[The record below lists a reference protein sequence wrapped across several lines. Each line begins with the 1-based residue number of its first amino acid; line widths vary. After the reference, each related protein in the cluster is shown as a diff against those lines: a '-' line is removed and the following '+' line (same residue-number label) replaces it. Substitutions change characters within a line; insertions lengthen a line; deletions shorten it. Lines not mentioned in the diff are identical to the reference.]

1 MNVYGSTKLAGE
13 RAVLE
18 DDPTTLVIHTTG
30 VFGPEKQGKNFVYQ
44 LCNAFAEK
52 KDMDCACDSFGS
64 PTYNR
69 DLAVMTVS
77 LLEARATGI
86 YHCVGP
92 ETLDRNAFA
101 ILVASAFGLD
111 SKFVKSIDSQALYQN
126 TVDRLGFAARRGK
139 HLGLSNQKVKDA
151 LPITSHPR
159 SITAALQHWKDNPRG
174 AECKF

>member
-1 MNVYGSTKLAGE
+1 VNVYGSTKLAGE

-52 KDMDCACDSFGS
+52 KDMDCARDSFGS

-86 YHCVGP
+86 YHGVGP
-92 ETLDRNAFA
+92 ETLDRHSFA
-101 ILVASAFGLD
+101 MLIADTFGLD
-111 SKFVKSIDSQALYQN
+111 SKFVKSFNSQALNQN

-151 LPITSHPR
+151 LLISCHHR
-159 SITAALQHWKDNPRG
+159 SITAALQHWKDSPRG
-174 AECKF
+174 VECKF

>member
-1 MNVYGSTKLAGE
+1 VNVYGSTKLAGE

-52 KDMDCACDSFGS
+52 KDMDCARDSFGS

-86 YHCVGP
+86 YHGVGP
-92 ETLDRNAFA
+92 ETLDRHSFA
-101 ILVASAFGLD
+101 MLIADTFGLD
-111 SKFVKSIDSQALYQN
+111 SKFVKSFNSQALNQN

-151 LPITSHPR
+151 LPISCHHR
-159 SITAALQHWKDNPRG
+159 SITEALQHWKDNPRG